1 MLSSV
6 SLAALTRGTS
16 LITMTH
22 TSMTHDGRAERSPA
36 GCVAP
41 WIVTGLCGAWKCGNP
56 SGYRLPEGS
65 SFQGILGRSPFEG
78 HLRES

>member
-22 TSMTHDGRAERSPA
+22 TSMTHDGRAERSLA
-36 GCVAP
+36 GCVVPRILASGG
-41 WIVTGLCGAWKCGNP
+41 IWKCGNP
-56 SGYRLPEGS
+56 SGYHLPEGS
-65 SFQGILGRSPFEG
+65 SFQGILGRSPFDG